1 MSESRLLVAQGPC
14 QLISALAVWEFL
26 ATQPAAAGKHW
37 EDVLVLGGFC
47 AQGKTAQELDAVCRQ
62 VAQSWGFQRIV
73 STMQHD
79 AAFENGQLSFEAYQ
93 EAITREI
100 GPAEV
105 RELYVCRNMQFPN
118 EAVLFAW
125 AAARKVCYGD
135 LGMIDLNSTQ
145 WCKPTTRRGYPQ
157 VDEIM
162 THAPVEVTPGIFDD
176 FPLTRIPTRHLGNAL
191 SRAGGAI
198 AGLEQAC
205 QQLLKD
211 ARPRRV
217 VACLSN
223 LTESRTVDSLEKE
236 LLLYESCL
244 ESYAAKDTTLL
255 IKGHPRET
263 QNQSK
268 LLTDRLRSRGCD
280 ARSFTGLSAVPLDLF
295 AGTLKVD
302 LVVPLFSHSGVLW
315 RLQQPDTDILMGVP
329 RALMDKFFAEKV
341 RASSRWGHSTAINY
355 LLTLMATQQ
364 DFKPVRMETVRRY
377 ANLVPAPPIL
387 LPGRA
392 KTKEDW
398 LEADPTA
405 ARFYHAVVDSE
416 PQSGANPLLKWA
428 RRLRRRISSNG

>member
-1 MSESRLLVAQGPC
+1 MSEARLLVAQGPC

-26 ATQPAAAGKHW
+26 ASQPGAEGKRW

-47 AQGKTAQELDAVCRQ
+47 AQGTTAQDLDAVCRQ

-73 STMQHD
+73 STMEHD
-79 AAFENGQLSFEAYQ
+79 AAFENGQLSFDAYR
-93 EAITREI
+93 EAITRDI
-100 GPAEV
+100 GISQVAA
-105 RELYVCRNMQFPN
+105 LYVCRNMQFLN

-125 AAARKVCYGD
+125 PGARKVCYGD

-145 WCKPTTRRGYPQ
+145 WCKPTTRRGYPP
-157 VDEIM
+157 VDEII

-176 FPLTRIPTRHLGNAL
+176 YPLTRIPARYLCNAL
-191 SRAGGAI
+191 SRASSAI
-198 AGLEQAC
+198 AGLEASC
-205 QQLLKD
+205 HQLLKD
-211 ARPRRV
+211 ARARTV

-244 ESYAAKDTTLL
+244 ESYATKDTTLL

-263 QNQSK
+263 QSQSR
-268 LLTDRLRSRGCD
+268 LL
-280 ARSFTGLSAVPLDLF
+280 FTGLSAVPLDLF
-295 AGTLKVD
+295 ASALKVD

-329 RALMDKFFAEKV
+329 RPLMDRFFAEKV
-341 RASSRWGHSTAINY
+341 RASSRWDHATAITY

-364 DFKPVRMETVRRY
+364 DFKPVRMKTVGRHS
-377 ANLVPAPPIL
+377 NLVPAPPIL

-392 KTKEDW
+392 KQKAGW
-398 LEADPTA
+398 LEADPVA

-416 PQSGANPLLKWA
+416 AQSEANPLLKWA
-428 RRLRRRISSNG
+428 RWMRGRISNGTGAT